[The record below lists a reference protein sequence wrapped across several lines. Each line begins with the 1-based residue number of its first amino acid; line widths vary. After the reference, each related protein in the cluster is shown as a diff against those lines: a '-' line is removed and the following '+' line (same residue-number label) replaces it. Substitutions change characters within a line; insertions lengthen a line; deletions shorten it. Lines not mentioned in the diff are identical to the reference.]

1 MNDQG
6 LEVTIACV
14 EEPTLTSYYA
24 AGGNSTKQETKTFV
38 NNALTLFASPEY
50 TENTNT
56 TAMESGR
63 ELTMKPRVGQLVK
76 AAEDICAL
84 KVNIIIICNAYI
96 TNT

>member
-14 EEPTLTSYYA
+14 EEPNLTSYYVS
-24 AGGNSTKQETKTFV
+24 GGNSTKPETKMFV
-38 NNALTLFASPEY
+38 NNALALFACSEY
-50 TENTNT
+50 TEHTNT

-76 AAEDICAL
+76 AAEDIRAL
-84 KVNIIIICNAYI
+84 KVIILIINI
-96 TNT
+96 